1 MTLAHLLRTFVRLE
15 RNESGEVTGVKGMK
29 LWETDRRDTD
39 LKADYG
45 FPFPEKGKG
54 HMRIVLE

>member
-1 MTLAHLLRTFVRLE
+1 MRA
-15 RNESGEVTGVKGMK
+15 EVTRVKGMK

-45 FPFPEKGKG
+45 FPFLEKGRG
-54 HMRIVLE
+54 QMRIILEWR